1 LKVDEPEITIP
12 ASFRQMPRW
21 WSEGQQWL
29 SDLPR
34 LIAEQC
40 RRWELRVVGEARHGS
55 NALVLP
61 VARGGAELV
70 LRLNP
75 PGEEVAR
82 HADALRFWAGRGTVL
97 LVESD
102 SATGA
107 MLLERLA
114 SESLRDRPV
123 AEAMVVLGAMMR
135 RLAVPAPDWAPS
147 TADIVR
153 RRAGQLAAEWHEL
166 GEPFDRAFL
175 AEALRVADALADA
188 GAGSAANGDLH
199 SEQVLRGDR
208 EEWLCV
214 DPILLRGEIGYDLAR
229 VLWTRLDEMPDAAS
243 IVRHLDTV
251 AAQAGLAR
259 DRARDLAVFRTV
271 DYWLWGLRA
280 GLTED
285 PLRCRRLAAAVV
297 T

>member
-1 LKVDEPEITIP
+1 
-12 ASFRQMPRW
+12 
-21 WSEGQQWL
+21 
-29 SDLPR
+29 
-34 LIAEQC
+34 
-40 RRWELRVVGEARHGS
+40 
-55 NALVLP
+55 VLP
-61 VARGGAELV
+61 VVRGGAELV

-97 LVESD
+97 LVEAD
-102 SATGA
+102 PATGA

-123 AEAMVVLGAMMR
+123 EEAMAVLGGMMR
-135 RLAVPAPDWAPS
+135 RLAVPAPAWAPS
-147 TADIVR
+147 TADVVG
-153 RRAGQLAAEWHEL
+153 RRAAQLATQWHEL
-166 GEPFDRAFL
+166 GEPFDRSFL
-175 AEALRVADALADA
+175 AEALRVADGLTGSDGGLAV
-188 GAGSAANGDLH
+188 NGDLH

-214 DPILLRGEIGYDLAR
+214 DPVLLRGDIGYDLAR

-243 IVRHLDTV
+243 IVGHLDTV
-251 AAQAGLAR
+251 AAQAGLAP
-259 DRARDLAVFRTV
+259 DRARDTAVFRTV

-285 PLRCRRLAAAVV
+285 PVRCHRLAAAIV